1 MGGQEYLVELI
12 DAFLE
17 DAPQLLSQLRV
28 GFEDSDAS
36 TLTRAAHTLKSN
48 SAEFGATNLYHLC
61 KDLEAMGK
69 AGTLD
74 DVAQLV
80 VQAETEYERVK
91 VALEGERNG

>member
-1 MGGQEYLVELI
+1 MPSSRTHL
-12 DAFLE
+12 
-17 DAPQLLSQLRV
+17 QLLSQLRR
-28 GFEDSDAS
+28 GFEDADAS

-48 SAEFGATNLYHLC
+48 SAEFGATSLHHLC

-74 DVAQLV
+74 GAAQLV
-80 VQAETEYERVK
+80 TQTETEYERVK